1 MSLDKYLVEHCSPT
15 LASLKTANM
24 FSCQYENERALE
36 NAIKTWNEL
45 FRNKG
50 VELIVLKKGNGFA
63 LIYVCRREMLAADLK
78 KDGVKEFLNG
88 YGYRSTDTDY
98 AIQKLKSRLKAQR
111 DFPHE
116 IGIFLSYPLG
126 DVKGFIE
133 QGSENCLCT
142 GCWKVYCNKCEA
154 IKTFNKFKKCREVYS
169 RLYTN
174 GSRDILQLTVKA

>member
-24 FSCQYENERALE
+24 FSCKYESEHALE
-36 NAIKTWNEL
+36 NAINSWNEL
-45 FRNKG
+45 FRDKG
-50 VELIVLKKGNGFA
+50 VELIVLKKENGFA
-63 LIYVCRREMLAADLK
+63 LIYVCRREMLAADLN
-78 KDGVKEFLNG
+78 KDGVKEFLKG
-88 YGYRSTDTDY
+88 YGYRSTDTEY
-98 AIQKLKSRLKAQR
+98 AIGKLKSRLKAQQ

-133 QGSENCLCT
+133 QGSKNCLCT
-142 GCWKVYCNKCEA
+142 GCWKVYCNECEA
-154 IKTFNKFKKCREVYS
+154 RKTFYKFKKCREVYS